1 MTTDQEEIS
10 RWLNIKGYR
19 LTKQRLAVL
28 KALQSTRSHPDANWI
43 YEKVRKKIPHVSLGT
58 IYRTL
63 GILKEAGLIRELDYG
78 SSLSHYDANTE
89 NHPHIVCTNCNRIDD
104 LPLSLTLACD
114 APACPGTSWARG
126 EADKLEEQAS
136 KATNFLITDHRLEF
150 YGLCP
155 DCRPS
160 SAH

>member
-1 MTTDQEEIS
+1 MITDQEEIS
-10 RWLNIKGYR
+10 RRLNVKGYR

-28 KALQSTRSHPDANWI
+28 KALQNTKSHPDANWI
-43 YEKVRKKIPHVSLGT
+43 YDKVRQETPHISLGT

-63 GILKEAGLIRELDYG
+63 GILKEAGLLRELHYS

-89 NHPHIVCTNCNRIDD
+89 NHPHIVCTNCGRIED
-104 LPLSLTLACD
+104 LPLPLF
-114 APACPGTSWARG
+114 
-126 EADKLEEQAS
+126 DKLQQQAS

-155 DCRPS
+155 DCRPD
-160 SAH
+160 